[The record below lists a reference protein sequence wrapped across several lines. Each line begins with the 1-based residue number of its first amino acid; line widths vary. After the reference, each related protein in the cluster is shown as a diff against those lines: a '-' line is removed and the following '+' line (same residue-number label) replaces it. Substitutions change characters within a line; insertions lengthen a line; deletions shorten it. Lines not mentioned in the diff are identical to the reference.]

1 MKNCIN
7 VPNNVA
13 EASKAE
19 DERKVVLFLF
29 EIQLNKI
36 KKIIVMLM
44 IAGLILEI
52 KYLFLELRAPKL
64 KPIKPDKGIQGVSIL
79 NWKVAIDFASLLKFG
94 PIKLIK
100 KLALKYINIPNKI
113 NIRVSFM
120 LTCVSTTP
128 LSLLLMGVKTAT
140 TAL

>member
-19 DERKVVLFLF
+19 DGIKVVLFLF

-36 KKIIVMLM
+36 KIIIVMLM
-44 IAGLILEI
+44 IAGLKLEI
-52 KYLFLELRAPKL
+52 KNLFLELRAPKL

-79 NWKVAIDFASLLKFG
+79 NWKIAIVFASLLKFG

-100 KLALKYINIPNKI
+100 KLALK
-113 NIRVSFM
+113 
-120 LTCVSTTP
+120 
-128 LSLLLMGVKTAT
+128 
-140 TAL
+140 